1 MDDYD
6 LVVVGS
12 GSGLNILEQALQAG
26 WSCALV
32 EADKLGGTCLTRG
45 CIPSKV
51 LTVPA
56 DIIREAEHARRLGL
70 EFPRPKIEWPTVGRR
85 MWQQINES
93 LVIEEELAGF
103 PKVAVY
109 RGVGEFTAPRRMR
122 VKLNDG
128 SGYSEEFSAR
138 RFVLATGARSFVP
151 PIQGLEETGYL
162 TTETFFGDKFPQAP
176 WSSLAIIGG
185 GLIAAELGHV
195 FSAFGTRVTILEMED
210 RLVPTEEPEICDLV
224 ARMFRTLMDV
234 RLGVR
239 AVAARTGAGGR
250 KVVSYVDAHTGRTG
264 EVEADEILVAAGRRS
279 NADLLQADRAGIKLD
294 RKGWIE
300 ADRHLQTSSPDVW
313 AIGDA
318 IGGFQFRHKA
328 NSDADVCAHN
338 LLEPGQAKLSVDY
351 SVVPWAIYTHPQ
363 VGHVGLT
370 ERQALDAGSEILV
383 AVQHYSDIARGFAMG
398 YEPGRRPLGPD
409 PGGPRRRP
417 PGLGPGPALRLLD
430 ERRLLLP
437 VPGQEEHSPLQ
448 GSAGLPGRRH
458 GDADL
463 PLDGHPPL
471 AERGDRLG
479 DQPPRA
485 RVAEEVGP
493 GRCRSLIQVRRDA
506 FRRRTGRT
514 SQIIHPATPKTPRV
528 MKKKRVGE
536 TPGFIIFERST
547 PFRERT

>member
-1 MDDYD
+1 
-6 LVVVGS
+6 VGS

-398 YEPGRRPLGPD
+398 YEPGDLDDGLVKLVVDRSGRILGAHVAGPQASVLVQPFVYLMNAGFSCQFPDKKSTPLSKEAQACPE
-409 PGGPRRRP
+409 GGTVMPIF
-417 PGLGPGPALRLLD
+417 
-430 ERRLLLP
+430 
-437 VPGQEEHSPLQ
+437 HSM
-448 GSAGLPGRRH
+448 
-458 GDADL
+458 
-463 PLDGHPPL
+463 
-471 AERGDRLG
+471 
-479 DQPPRA
+479 
-485 RVAEEVGP
+485 V
-493 GRCRSLIQVRRDA
+493 
-506 FRRRTGRT
+506 
-514 SQIIHPATPKTPRV
+514 IHPSLNEVTAWAINLLEPVSR
-528 MKKKRVGE
+528 KKSDRG
-536 TPGFIIFERST
+536 GAGA
-547 PFRERT
+547 